1 MTKSTKPSNNID
13 FLMKKLI
20 EETNNQ
26 KIKWKP
32 GLLHHIS
39 AIIKHN
45 EEKGRSGTVKE
56 LYFTKR
62 GDFYFMIDKEIQEK
76 NSNMIIIYIMDSNLQ
91 VQLEYNEKL
100 LAEKTLIDRLFM
112 VARRDGLDEGHIIQ
126 NILDSI
132 E

>member
-1 MTKSTKPSNNID
+1 MTKQKQGNNID
-13 FLMKKLI
+13 FLMRKLI
-20 EETNNQ
+20 EETANQ
-26 KIKWKP
+26 TIKWNP
-32 GLLHHIS
+32 GLLHHMN
-39 AIIKHN
+39 AIVKHN
-45 EEKGRSGTVKE
+45 TEKGRVGNVKE

-62 GDFYFMIDKEIQEK
+62 GDFYFMIDKEIKEK
-76 NSNMIIIYIMDSNLQ
+76 NENMIIIYITDSNLQ

-126 NILDSI
+126 NILDSF